1 MDLRT
6 KLRAIAQ
13 GVHTKLVEAP
23 EWGALFDKADFKI
36 EVRRLNVA
44 MQGVW
49 RTFAA
54 DPSLKLPEGDDAEFP
69 ALVKAELSE
78 RNLAAL
84 VVACSFDP
92 ETNERVFEAE
102 DVETLLNLPPE
113 HKAVIDR
120 ILDAAIELNAFGKEA
135 SKDAAN
141 FSTTSP
147 KSERSSGSGSKAA
160 SRPRS

>member
-1 MDLRT
+1 MDLRE

-36 EVRRLNVA
+36 EVRRLTVA

-54 DPSLKLPEGDDAEFP
+54 DLSLKLPEGDEFS
-69 ALVKAELSE
+69 AVIKAELSE

-92 ETNERVFEAE
+92 ETGERIFEGE

-120 ILDAAIELNAFGKEA
+120 ILDAAIDLNAFGKEA
-135 SKDAAN
+135 SKDAGN
-141 FSTTSP
+141 FSKTSP
-147 KSERSSGSGSKAA
+147 KSGRSSGSGSKAA
-160 SRPRS
+160 SRPPS